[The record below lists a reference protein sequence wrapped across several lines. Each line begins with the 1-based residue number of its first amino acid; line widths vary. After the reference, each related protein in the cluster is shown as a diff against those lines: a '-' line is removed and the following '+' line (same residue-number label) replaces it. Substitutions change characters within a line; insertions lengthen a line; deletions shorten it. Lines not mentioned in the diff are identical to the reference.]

1 VICGKDLEREQK
13 WADDKK
19 YYAAR
24 SAWKRR
30 HQLVEGKGYTWGQ
43 WFQRMFGEK
52 LTDYAAR
59 KAKKNQRL
67 FSSSLASFPVSRLN
81 FIAR

>member
-13 WADDKK
+13 WADAKK

-59 KAKKNQRL
+59 KGQRKIRGP
-67 FSSSLASFPVSRLN
+67 LAPRWPAYRFPD
-81 FIAR
+81 

>member
-1 VICGKDLEREQK
+1 MICGKDLEREQK
-13 WADDKK
+13 WEDDKK

-59 KAKKNQRL
+59 KAKEKSEAL
-67 FSSSLASFPVSRLN
+67 
-81 FIAR
+81 

>member
-1 VICGKDLEREQK
+1 MICGKDLEREQK

-52 LTDYAAR
+52 LTDYAKR
-59 KAKKNQRL
+59 KAEEKLGNT
-67 FSSSLASFPVSRLN
+67 
-81 FIAR
+81 